1 MLVRRELPTDA
12 AAVHAVH
19 TAAFGR
25 GRSGEI
31 AEAVLWDQLRNAG
44 DVVPEL
50 SFVATIDSD
59 VVGHAGCSWADV
71 DDTRVVAL
79 GPLGVH
85 PEQHRRGIGTALVHA
100 VLGGADAR
108 NEPML
113 VLLGDPAYYS
123 RFGFEP
129 AGPLGIAP
137 PDSGWATHFQ
147 VRRLAAWADTP
158 RGRFRYAPA
167 FGIAL

>member
-1 MLVRRELPTDA
+1 MLVRRELPSDA
-12 AAVHAVH
+12 AAIHAVH

-25 GRSGEI
+25 GGGGEV
-31 AEAVLWDQLRNAG
+31 AEAVLWDQLRNDG

-50 SFVATIDSD
+50 SFVAILGGD
-59 VVGHAGCSWADV
+59 VVGHAGCSWAHV
-71 DDTRVVAL
+71 EDTRVVAL
-79 GPLGVH
+79 GPLGVA
-85 PEQHRRGIGTALVHA
+85 PEHHRRGVGTALVHT

-129 AGPLGIAP
+129 AGPLGITP
-137 PDSGWATHFQ
+137 PDSGWTTDFQ
-147 VRRLAAWADTP
+147 LRRLAAWADAP
-158 RGRFRYAPA
+158 RGQFRYAPA
-167 FGIAL
+167 FSIV